1 MRWMIPAG
9 LVLIAVFCQAAQQ
22 PRAERGTRQI
32 AIERSPRGESS
43 SFTPATIT
51 VWAGDLVTW
60 KNLTMEDHD
69 PGVVNKDGSF
79 VGFFAAPLKPG
90 TMSQVFSPG
99 AELDKD
105 NKQIPY
111 TIPYLCKLHRG
122 EQGTIQV
129 VPTP

>member
-1 MRWMIPAG
+1 MIPAG
-9 LVLIAVFCQAAQQ
+9 LLLIAVFCHAAGL
-22 PRAERGTRQI
+22 PRAERAAHQI
-32 AIERSPRGESS
+32 AIERAARGT
-43 SFTPATIT
+43 SFTPPTIT
-51 VWAGDLVTW
+51 VWAGDQVTW
-60 KNLTMEDHD
+60 KNLTTEDHD
-69 PGVVNKDGSF
+69 PGVLNKDESF

-111 TIPYLCKLHRG
+111 SIRYLCKLHRG

-129 VPTP
+129 IPAP